1 MSQTPAIKFGTIILA
16 AGRSSRMGQPK
27 MLLPWGKTSVLGHS
41 LSQWQR
47 LRTAQLVVVHGPDSG
62 VARELD
68 RLNLPAEQRI
78 KNAVPEDGMFSSI
91 RCAAQWEGW
100 SKHLTHWA
108 IVLGDQPHVLEETLE
123 ALVQFAS
130 NHAESVC
137 QPEWKG
143 RPKHPVVL
151 PKKDFLELR
160 STKAADLKEF
170 LTGRAVALIKSDD
183 PGLDF
188 DLDYPQDYER
198 AKRLYLGTH

>member
-1 MSQTPAIKFGTIILA
+1 MSQIPPITFGAMILA

-47 LRTAQLVVVHGPDSG
+47 LGIAQLVVVHGPDSE
-62 VARELD
+62 VVRELD
-68 RLNLPAEQRI
+68 RLKLPAEQRI
-78 KNAVPEDGMFSSI
+78 KNAVPEEGMFSSI

-108 IVLGDQPHVLEETLE
+108 IVLGDQPQVREETLE

-130 NHAESVC
+130 NHAESIC

-151 PKKDFLELR
+151 PKKAFLELR
-160 STKAADLKEF
+160 STEAADLKEF
-170 LTGRAVALIKSDD
+170 LTSRAIALIKLNDS
-183 PGLDF
+183 GLDF
-188 DLDYPQDYER
+188 DLDYPDDYER
-198 AKRLYLGTH
+198 AKRLYFGTG